1 MNIIWRIAGF
11 ALMAGLVL
19 FLVSLIIKV
28 LLVGLVT
35 FGLVRFVGPRLAG
48 RAFGPLGRGGWS
60 QSDVIAIDSPTFR
73 SGIGHQRYERIIAIN

>member
-1 MNIIWRIAGF
+1 MNIIWRIAGL

-19 FLVSLIIKV
+19 FLVSLIVKV

-48 RAFGPLGRGGWS
+48 RAFGSVGRGGWS
-60 QSDVIAIDSPTFR
+60 QSDVIAIDSPAFR
-73 SGIGHQRYERIIAIN
+73 SGMGRQRYERIIAIS